1 MHSAWARMGIGPDA
15 TPHGMGWGYWP
26 GSSVLRLHRGGGRRA
41 TISTARASMA
51 PGPAPGSD
59 APVGTSSHCRRLG
72 SEGRRCAE
80 RRACG
85 RVSGYVPGS
94 SGWRRGRWWPRS
106 WRCWPGWCGL
116 LASGKRVLWV
126 PGWLAIAVVVVAVA
140 AVSAAGRSG
149 TPLPGLTASPLP
161 SAVAR
166 LRTTG
171 VRVCVRHP
179 IYTWLLLGGRLTRV
193 WVWLG
198 LLVVRRQIGGRWNQ
212 RSVSKSGGRPVG
224 PSSMSSAWSPI
235 TSAAWRR

>member
-85 RVSGYVPGS
+85 RVSGYVRTGVERLAARSMVAAQLALLAGLVWSPGKRQA
-94 SGWRRGRWWPRS
+94 GVMGARLVGDRRRGGRGRGGIC
-106 WRCWPGWCGL
+106 CWPQRYASARADRFTAAVGRRPAAHDRCTRVCASPDLHLAAARRPVDAGL
-116 LASGKRVLWV
+116 G
-126 PGWLAIAVVVVAVA
+126 VVGVAGCAEADRWQVEPAQCFEVGRQAGGSIVDVIGVVADHLCGVA
-140 AVSAAGRSG
+140 
-149 TPLPGLTASPLP
+149 
-161 SAVAR
+161 
-166 LRTTG
+166 
-171 VRVCVRHP
+171 
-179 IYTWLLLGGRLTRV
+179 
-193 WVWLG
+193 
-198 LLVVRRQIGGRWNQ
+198 
-212 RSVSKSGGRPVG
+212 
-224 PSSMSSAWSPI
+224 
-235 TSAAWRR
+235 